1 MCVCVVPCVFPPKL
15 RWVLIKKRGKVLKS
29 TARVCGWGVER
40 KMVEINS
47 CGFLFFSDEKV
58 AKNNAKYEKREG
70 ESAKK
75 INETK
80 EKGSEK
86 EKRK

>member
-1 MCVCVVPCVFPPKL
+1 MCVCVCVVPCVFPPKL

-75 INETK
+75 N
-80 EKGSEK
+80 
-86 EKRK
+86 